1 MSGSSKPITTG
12 SNNTIDIT
20 SAAKN
25 SKLPPTSNSPP
36 RPQVPPGHGGPVRS
50 PHPHDV
56 LSGRGGRINS
66 HPGNVHFREMVD
78 SYKREYLDPRTKK
91 VEKARIAARIVSN
104 VRSLNPPGRFLK
116 EDSHTNNW
124 LEVGDE
130 RAWKKSGQALRESAP
145 EIRAER
151 EKVLRG
157 LAGKDADVHLP
168 VSKKKSG
175 GGGRK
180 KTADPPAPRHR
191 PNPPEREGLAR
202 SSSSRSNNNNNYNEP
217 ELAAPPTS
225 DGDLELQR
233 MRQEYYEM
241 QRMQAEQQ
249 RRMEQYQ
256 AQLEA
261 AKKCGNKGGGV
272 TNTSDYDRDVYNEY
286 QQMQAGLMNGYRQ
299 QLCGLKNNDQQG
311 NERFSNQDIAAAVMD
326 SGLVPGYDGSQQ
338 VASASAMGIGQYLPN
353 TNQQQFHHHHQ
364 QQQQYAAASSND
376 NNQGGYNNQLAQ
388 DTFGNAHFNAC
399 DKTVSTMSS
408 FDVQSMDMSLG
419 NFSWNQNQQS
429 SYNMSGL
436 ISTGS
441 TTRNDFN
448 ASQRSKS
455 SSNRTSKKSS
465 KSGKSAL
472 ERKLEKVNEQ
482 HRYQQMQEMQRKQQQ
497 MMMQGAEMGAIE
509 VPTAGGATWTAQQK
523 ANNNNRG
530 GPVRRGTTEN
540 MASLN
545 SFGFDAIEEDDITEA
560 SYKMSNLGL
569 SEMDMTFSSDVLSV
583 RSKSVPK
590 QRSKED
596 GDDGDV
602 ALKRS
607 SSMDGDEGGVQ
618 GSSLSS
624 NESGFNKANNGKYN
638 MDEFNESF
646 KSMEMS
652 RSGDSGGGGEGG
664 EKKKAARDPDGAVG
678 GPQRPHQRRKDP
690 KSGGMLG
697 TIHSSRSS
705 KQQGGVSSSTAT
717 TSSDRLPSSNYG
729 DSVDMGI
736 SDPDLIQQFGASN
749 TDFGVSMNSLRSFQ
763 SNQSNDSNG
772 SWLNQYNS
780 MENVAA
786 DKNLWDDEDAAG
798 SSDASNMSQI
808 SAPRMGTVGGN

>member
-261 AKKCGNKGGGV
+261 AKKGGNKGGGV

-299 QLCGLKNNDQQG
+299 QLCGLTNNNQQG
-311 NERFSNQDIAAAVMD
+311 NKRYSNQDIAAAVMD